1 MQPGQQKAEEVHTD
15 FFLVGLLSCLA
26 AAALTA
32 LLVFV
37 IVMVRAPGILMYFTF
52 SSGAVRD
59 AGRQSGGEAR
69 GFGKERVFGLRGLHF
84 SRRGRKRVFG
94 T

>member
-59 AGRQSGGEAR
+59 AGRQSGSEAR
-69 GFGKERVFGLRGLHF
+69 GFLERERERVFGLRGLHF
-84 SRRGRKRVFG
+84 LRRE
-94 T
+94 